1 MECYRRTGQQFT
13 AWLAEKGLP
22 GDTEAIDAPHI
33 RAFLT
38 AKPALAKSP
47 DAKASGETPAS
58 LTAMSVVGRSGAL
71 AAVGAVGNGAGFLT
85 CVTRSICYIAGT
97 RDGGKR
103 ADIARSV
110 NGSATWTAGAA
121 LPAHTFE
128 WNAGLSCPTPRR
140 CFSAFGS
147 GLLETSDGFAHY
159 RFQPVTKPSDG
170 VDWVSCPTTQHC
182 VADIFGGN
190 NSKTFI
196 YSDDGGRT
204 WAASS
209 APVVGADD
217 PVAQLRCDRDGAF
230 IAAVVGGER
239 VEFNCVRAELD
250 GRRPVVDHVGQL
262 LHGE

>member
-13 AWLAEKGLP
+13 AWLAEKELP

-38 AKPALAKSP
+38 AKTALAKSP

-110 NGSATWTAGAA
+110 NGGATWTAGAA
-121 LPAHTFE
+121 RPAHTFE

-196 YSDDGGRT
+196 YSDDGSPTCTVPAELWART
-204 WAASS
+204 AALQ
-209 APVVGADD
+209 GH
-217 PVAQLRCDRDGAF
+217 LRCG
-230 IAAVVGGER
+230 AVVRGTSGAGGTGSTGSR
-239 VEFNCVRAELD
+239 SRCAP
-250 GRRPVVDHVGQL
+250 GH
-262 LHGE
+262 